1 MTKVDW
7 TDVTLQMANFDAILS
22 QYPTLEPA
30 SFLELQPRYQLA
42 CQQFMLPGTVSKI
55 LRVCGPDNTL
65 YRSLIQKDLQRKADQ
80 NTPVTHTE
88 TRDLTELFPR
98 IDAQGCTTPGL
109 LDQANHGY
117 LIISAQSLMMCP
129 ALWIN
134 LKSAIQG
141 CDIRPIPWDKKHALS
156 DVVTFSYDVK
166 LVIVGD
172 LEQWSEL
179 EYFDSDL
186 SSGLTLFTELET
198 ELKITGQSLTQYLC
212 YLKWLVSEFGYQ
224 TLTLDGIEQMCTY
237 GTRETEDQQYLPLG
251 LLWHQRLLSI
261 ASQQAEPIN
270 KATVQSVYHHI
281 YDIASY
287 LPQRAMSDIL
297 DGQVIIETDGER
309 IGQINGLTVI
319 DVAGHPLPYGEP
331 ARISCVIHFGDGDV
345 SDVERKAEL
354 GGNLHAKGM
363 MIMQAFLSSALKL
376 EEPLP
381 FSASIVF
388 EQSYSEVDGDSASL
402 AELCSLV
409 SALSDTPL
417 KQSIAVTGAVDQ
429 FGRVQAV
436 GGLNDKIEGFYRVC
450 RHRGLSG
457 EQGVILPKSNVKHLT
472 LSDDIIDSMKN
483 DEFHIWAVDHV
494 DQAIPLLMG
503 QPFRTGESHILE
515 KIAQKIDSFA
525 RHEPPKTLWQQ
536 LKNKL
541 IRH

>member
-7 TDVTLQMANFDAILS
+7 TDVTLQMASFKAILS

-30 SFLELQPRYQLA
+30 SFLELQPRYQSA
-42 CQQFMLPGTVSKI
+42 CQQFMLPKTISKI
-55 LRVCGPDNTL
+55 LRICGPDNTL
-65 YRSLIQKDLQRKADQ
+65 YRSLIQADLQRKTGENIA
-80 NTPVTHTE
+80 VVHTE
-88 TRDLTELFPR
+88 TRDLTALFPR
-98 IDAQGCTTPGL
+98 IDTQGKVTPGL
-109 LDQANHGY
+109 LDKANHGY

-134 LKSAIQG
+134 LKSALQG
-141 CDIRPIPWDKKHALS
+141 CDTCPIPWDTKQVMS
-156 DVVTFSYDVK
+156 DVVTFSYDIK

-198 ELKITGQSLTQYLC
+198 ELKITSQSLTQYLC

-224 TLTLDGIEQMCTY
+224 SLTLDGIEQMCTY

-261 ASQQAEPIN
+261 ASQQTEQIN
-270 KATVQSVYHHI
+270 KATIQSVYHQI
-281 YDIASY
+281 NDVASY
-287 LPQRAMSDIL
+287 LPQRAINDIL

-409 SALSDTPL
+409 SALSETPL

-450 RHRGLSG
+450 CHRGLSG

-515 KIAQKIDSFA
+515 KIAQKIDTFA

-536 LKNKL
+536 FKNKL
-541 IRH
+541 IRY